1 MCFLFASQSLEAGHS
16 YSCCAS
22 LQLFM
27 DFVTAFCS
35 PRYIF
40 KCFIEEIT
48 EFCVTELLF

>member
-1 MCFLFASQSLEAGHS
+1 MFFLFASQRLEAGHS

-27 DFVTAFCS
+27 DFITAFCS

-48 EFCVTELLF
+48 EFRIIILVS